1 MAKGTTRAGAL
12 VASVV
17 LWGAPI
23 GAVRW
28 DPERQLGFF
37 EYEPAFRRSGIQ
49 VAPLTMPL
57 GDSIHAFPHLARET
71 FRGLPGLLADSL
83 PDKFGNAVIDA
94 WLAEQGRSREDF
106 SPVERLCYIGR
117 RGMGA
122 LEFEPAAGRGTAGTQ
137 PLDVGALAALSDTIL
152 AQRDHF
158 STWLSDDEHRN
169 EKAMRDIIQVGVSAG
184 GARAKALVAWND
196 ATQEIRSGQLQAPP
210 GFSHWLLKFDGVT
223 HNRDKEQLD
232 PAGFGLIEYAYYLMA
247 TAAGITM
254 PECRLL
260 RENGRSHFMCRRFDR
275 TDDGHKLHMQS
286 LCAIAHY
293 DFNMAGAWSYEQALQ
308 VMQRLGLNKLAL
320 EEQFRRMVFNVLAR
334 NQDDHTK
341 NIAFLMNRRGEWSL
355 SPAFDVTF
363 AYNPD
368 GAWTQQHQMSIQGKR
383 DHFSRDDLLA
393 VARRFAIMDKRALD
407 IVDSVEA
414 AIRRW
419 PAFAAEAGVDD
430 ATTRAIA
437 TAHAERSL

>member
-1 MAKGTTRAGAL
+1 MKKGATQAGTL

-17 LWGAPI
+17 LWGAHI

-28 DPERQLGFF
+28 DPGRQLGFF
-37 EYEPAFRRSGIQ
+37 EYAPAFRRSGIQ

-57 GDSIHAFPHLARET
+57 DNRIHAFPQLARDT

-122 LEFEPAAGRGTAGTQ
+122 LEFEPAAGRGQGSTL
-137 PLDVGALAALSDTIL
+137 PLDIGALAALSDAIL
-152 AQRDHF
+152 AQRDGF
-158 STWLSDDEHRN
+158 STWLSDDEQRN
-169 EKAMRDIIQVGVSAG
+169 EKALRDIIQVGVSAG
-184 GARAKALVAWND
+184 GARAKALVAWNE

-210 GFSHWLLKFDGVT
+210 GFRHWLLKFDGVT
-223 HNRDKEQLD
+223 HNRDKEQFD

-247 TAAGITM
+247 TAAGIDM

-275 TDDGHKLHMQS
+275 TDDGQKLHMQS

-293 DFNMAGAWSYEQALQ
+293 DFNMAGAWSYEQAMQ

-368 GAWTQQHQMSIQGKR
+368 GVWTQQHQMSIQGKR

-407 IVDSVEA
+407 IIDGVASAV
-414 AIRRW
+414 RQW
-419 PAFAAEAGVDD
+419 PAFAAEAGVDE

-437 TAHAERSL
+437 TAHAQRRW